1 MDYSNRNIVVN
12 ELIGLKVKV
21 IDSLDKKQKGI
32 SGLVIDETKNT
43 LRVFD
48 GKGIKSIVKKNSK
61 FAFKVSKRRFVVR
74 GEEIN
79 FRPYDRIE
87 KSLKFYKMRE

>member
-1 MDYSNRNIVVN
+1 MDYSNRNIVIN

-48 GKGIKSIVKKNSK
+48 GKGVKSIVS
-61 FAFKVSKRRFVVR
+61 V
-74 GEEIN
+74 
-79 FRPYDRIE
+79 
-87 KSLKFYKMRE
+87 

>member
-1 MDYSNRNIVVN
+1 MDYNNRNIVIN
-12 ELIGLKVKV
+12 ELIGLRVKV
-21 IDSLDKKQKGI
+21 IDSLDRKQKGL

-43 LRVFD
+43 LKVFD
-48 GKGIKSIVKKNSK
+48 GKGVRSVIKKTST
-61 FAFKVSKRRFVVR
+61 FAFSVSKKKYIVR

-87 KSLKFYKMRE
+87 KSLKFYKIRE

>member
-1 MDYSNRNIVVN
+1 MDYSNRNIVIN
-12 ELIGLKVKV
+12 ELIGLKVTV
-21 IDSLDKKQKGI
+21 VDSSDKKQKGI

-48 GKGIKSIVKKNSK
+48 GRGVKSIVKRNSK
-61 FAFKVSKRRFVVR
+61 FAFKVSKRRFIVR

-87 KSLKFYKMRE
+87 KSLRFYKIRE